1 MIAISELHKSYGLLN
16 VLKGID
22 LKIPKSKITYIV
34 GPNGSGK
41 TTLIKILLGLVK
53 NYSGKIFINGNEIN
67 GESSYRSLIGY
78 MPQHASFPENL
89 TVKHIFELVKEL
101 RNQSNNLDEELIEQ
115 FYLPK
120 EMNKRV
126 KTLSG
131 GTLQK
136 VSSALAFLF
145 DPPIL
150 ILDEPTAGLDPV
162 SSSILKDK
170 IKKENNAG
178 KTILF
183 TSHIVSELEDLAQ
196 NIIFLLDGKIYFN
209 GSLDNLIV
217 HTGEHNLERSIASV
231 MLRRS

>member
-1 MIAISELHKSYGLLN
+1 MITISQLHKSYDLLN

-22 LKIPKSKITYIV
+22 LKIPEGKITYIV

-53 NYSGKIFINGNEIN
+53 NYSGRIYVNGNEID
-67 GESSYRSLIGY
+67 GESSYRSQIGY

-89 TVKHIFELVKEL
+89 TVKHVFELVKEL
-101 RNQSNNLDEELIEQ
+101 RNRYEDLDEELIAK
-115 FYLPK
+115 FYLSK
-120 EMNKRV
+120 ELNKRV

-136 VSSALAFLF
+136 VSAALAFLF
-145 DPPIL
+145 KPSIL

-170 IKKENNAG
+170 IKTENNAG

-183 TSHIVSELEDLAQ
+183 TSHIVSELEDLAE
-196 NIIFLLDGKIYFN
+196 NIIFLLDGNIYFN

-231 MLRRS
+231 MLRRL

>member
-1 MIAISELHKSYGLLN
+1 MITISQLHKSYDLLN

-22 LKIPKSKITYIV
+22 LKIPEGKITYIV

-53 NYSGKIFINGNEIN
+53 NYSGRIYVNGNEID
-67 GESSYRSLIGY
+67 GESSYRSQIGY

-89 TVKHIFELVKEL
+89 TVKHVFELVKEL
-101 RNQSNNLDEELIEQ
+101 RNRYEDLDEELIAK
-115 FYLPK
+115 FYLSK

-136 VSSALAFLF
+136 VSAALAFLF
-145 DPPIL
+145 KPSIL

-170 IKKENNAG
+170 IKTENNAG

-183 TSHIVSELEDLAQ
+183 TSHIVSELEDLAE
-196 NIIFLLDGKIYFN
+196 NIIFLLDGNIYFN

-231 MLRRS
+231 MLRRL

>member
-1 MIAISELHKSYGLLN
+1 MITISQLHKSYDLLN

-22 LKIPKSKITYIV
+22 LKIPEGKITYIV

-53 NYSGKIFINGNEIN
+53 NYSGRIYVNGNEID
-67 GESSYRSLIGY
+67 GESSYRSQIGY

-89 TVKHIFELVKEL
+89 TVKHVFELVKEL
-101 RNQSNNLDEELIEQ
+101 RNRYEDLDEELIAK
-115 FYLPK
+115 FYLSK

-136 VSSALAFLF
+136 VSAALAFLF
-145 DPPIL
+145 KPSIL

-170 IKKENNAG
+170 IKIENNAG

-183 TSHIVSELEDLAQ
+183 TSHIVSELEDLAE
-196 NIIFLLDGKIYFN
+196 NIIFLLDGNIYFN

-231 MLRRS
+231 MLRRL

>member
-1 MIAISELHKSYGLLN
+1 MITISQLHKSYGLLN

-22 LKIPKSKITYIV
+22 LKISEGKITYIV

-53 NYSGKIFINGNEIN
+53 NYSGRIYVNGNEID
-67 GESSYRSLIGY
+67 GESSYRSQIGY

-89 TVKHIFELVKEL
+89 TVKHVFELVKEL
-101 RNQSNNLDEELIEQ
+101 RNRYEDLDEELIAK
-115 FYLPK
+115 FYLSK

-136 VSSALAFLF
+136 VSAALAFLF
-145 DPPIL
+145 KPSIL

-170 IKKENNAG
+170 IKIENNAG

-183 TSHIVSELEDLAQ
+183 TSHIVSELEDLAE
-196 NIIFLLDGKIYFN
+196 NIIFLLDGNIYFN